1 MNTSL
6 VCYCWATT
14 GTPAFCFLTGRR
26 KLQMRPVKRSRKWG
40 HGVAVGASSREWVAF
55 TSRLWERTGES
66 KDPALGRPMHGLGH
80 DLSEPPFPYLL
91 KENQNR
97 CILGLGVGSLQ
108 KSHLTSNHQ
117 QAFTAK
123 TMASK
128 GAQADCKARKET
140 SPPTRKYRDTRCGQT
155 VS

>member
-1 MNTSL
+1 
-6 VCYCWATT
+6 
-14 GTPAFCFLTGRR
+14 
-26 KLQMRPVKRSRKWG
+26 MRPVKRSRKWG

-97 CILGLGVGSLQ
+97 CVLGLGVL
-108 KSHLTSNHQ
+108 H
-117 QAFTAK
+117 
-123 TMASK
+123 
-128 GAQADCKARKET
+128 CKRAI
-140 SPPTRKYRDTRCGQT
+140 SPPITSRHLLQRQWPQRELKQTARLGRKHHLPQGNTETHGVDRLSLRAGPG
-155 VS
+155 S